1 MLEEDLKKED
11 EMEALNEENQDGI
24 EKKRISKM
32 RKVIERVRDYK
43 LLYLV

>member
-11 EMEALNEENQDGI
+11 EMEALNEENQDGV